1 MQAQINNLI
10 SLLQEIQP
18 KVRKTGQEDMVQA
31 AQLLASAIKGRVP
44 VGTRA
49 THSSYRKSLGGK
61 KAGKGKGIKGVTLRA
76 GNLRRSFRVLK
87 FRRSAAAFVGPS
99 LGRKTKADGYYA
111 SWVEFGPSHLPN
123 YTGRGFVAAGVS
135 AAGATTLRLA
145 VKLLGQRIDSV
156 IASSPRLSK
165 KLYGSDSFFKKYAA
179 AKGRQ

>member
-10 SLLQEIQP
+10 SLLQEIDP
-18 KVRKTGQEDMVQA
+18 KTRKVGQDDMAQA
-31 AQLLASAIKGRVP
+31 AQLLAAAIKGRVP
-44 VGTRA
+44 IGQRA

-61 KAGKGKGIKGVTLRA
+61 KAGKGKGIKGATFKA
-76 GNLRRSFRVLK
+76 GNLRKSFRVLR
-87 FRRSAAAFVGPS
+87 FRRSSAAFVGPS

-123 YTGRGFVAAGVS
+123 YTGRGYVAAGVA

-145 VKLLGQRIDSV
+145 TQLLGQRIDNI
-156 IASSPRLSK
+156 IASSPRLTK